1 MPNFVALAASGR
13 AWRHLTCLGPTRN
26 LVHPAGAICYRGD
39 PSCRP
44 EAGRVTA
51 EFRFRDLGYEEL
63 RWITGRG
70 GRVGPGSRPQLR
82 SLPIVRSQARPGA
95 RSVVGPD
102 GGLRLARSTERQQEL
117 YWAGGSRLA
126 ALRVGDI
133 VIRSHRLL
141 KTRGTV
147 VRVAVQR
154 RGEARQVW
162 VKWDH
167 PDTFPNPSLES
178 AESLEEVKGTS
189 SPA

>member
-1 MPNFVALAASGR
+1 M
-13 AWRHLTCLGPTRN
+13 
-26 LVHPAGAICYRGD
+26 
-39 PSCRP
+39 
-44 EAGRVTA
+44 TA
-51 EFRFRDLGYEEL
+51 EFRFRDRGYEEL
-63 RWITGRG
+63 RWITGSG
-70 GRVGPGSRPQLR
+70 GRIGPGSRRKLRGPAILR
-82 SLPIVRSQARPGA
+82 SHARPGA
-95 RSVVGPD
+95 QSVVSLEGPD

-117 YWAGGSRLA
+117 YWAGGSQLA

-178 AESLEEVKGTS
+178 ADSLEEVKGTS
-189 SPA
+189 SPT